1 MERKSSMSMTLRCCK
16 VAACILS
23 VAATVASAQN
33 YPTRPIRMVV
43 PLAPGGTNDTL
54 ARFVSDRMA
63 ERLGQQV
70 VVDNR
75 PGGNSTIG
83 SAIVARATPD
93 GHTLLMMGAGHSIN
107 PAIHKK
113 LPYDTEREFAPVGL
127 VAGGPYLMVIHPSV
141 AAKTVKEFVAWVKA
155 RPNQVSY
162 GSAGTGNPTHLSG
175 ALFNIMAGTD
185 MQHIPY
191 KGGSAV
197 LPDLVSGRIS
207 MTFTSISTMRPH
219 LQAGRVRPIAVT
231 TQKRIQYLPEV
242 PTFIESGFD
251 MEVNAWYGLLTTG
264 GTPRAIVNRINA
276 ALRETLAE
284 PQVQANFVKQGLD
297 PQPTSAEEF
306 SALIK
311 SEIAKWSKVV
321 REAGIPQE

>member
-1 MERKSSMSMTLRCCK
+1 MNERYAIIAI
-16 VAACILS
+16 AAASLLGT
-23 VAATVASAQN
+23 AAQAQN
-33 YPTRPIRMVV
+33 YPIRPIRMVV

-54 ARFVSDRMA
+54 GRIIAERLA
-63 ERLGQQV
+63 ERLGQSV

-83 SAIVARATPD
+83 SSIVARAAPD

-107 PAIHKK
+107 TAIHRT
-113 LPYDTEREFAPVGL
+113 LPYDTERDFAPVGL
-127 VAGGPYLMVIHPSV
+127 VAGGPYLMVIHPSIQ
-141 AAKTVKEFVAWVKA
+141 AKTAKEFVAWVKA

-175 ALFNIMAGTD
+175 ALFNVAAGTD

-197 LPDLVSGRIS
+197 LPDLVSGRIA

-231 TQKRIQYLPEV
+231 TVKRTQFMPEV
-242 PTFIESGFD
+242 PTFIESGYST

-264 GTPRAIVNRINA
+264 GTPRPVVNRVNT

-284 PQVQANFVKQGLD
+284 PQVQAAFLKQGLD
-297 PQPTSAEEF
+297 PQPNTADEF

-311 SEIAKWSKVV
+311 SEIAKWNKVV